1 MKITSLNPIIVSNMT
16 EKNLVK
22 TVQSTL
28 EKLGK
33 LKLDQQLQEELT
45 WCLGSYEYDQNPV
58 GVIEKSR
65 KVLELL
71 KSKREEN
78 ARAVSKKLIEDL
90 EKLVLN

>member
-1 MKITSLNPIIVSNMT
+1 MQIISLNPINFKNMAV
-16 EKNLVK
+16 KNLEK
-22 TVQSTL
+22 TVLSAL
-28 EKLGK
+28 EKLEK
-33 LKLDQQLQEELT
+33 LKLDEQLQAELS

-58 GVIEKSR
+58 GVIEKSS

>member
-1 MKITSLNPIIVSNMT
+1 MT

-58 GVIEKSR
+58 GVIEKSS
-65 KVLELL
+65 KALELL
-71 KSKREEN
+71 KSKREEH

>member
-1 MKITSLNPIIVSNMT
+1 MQIISLNPINFKNMAV
-16 EKNLVK
+16 KNLEK
-22 TVQSTL
+22 TVFSAL
-28 EKLGK
+28 EKLEK
-33 LKLDQQLQEELT
+33 LKLDEQLQAELS

-58 GVIEKSR
+58 GVIEKSS

>member
-1 MKITSLNPIIVSNMT
+1 MKIISLNPINFKNMAV
-16 EKNLVK
+16 KNLEK
-22 TVQSTL
+22 TVLSAL
-28 EKLGK
+28 EKLEK
-33 LKLDQQLQEELT
+33 LKLDEQLQAELN

-58 GVIEKSR
+58 GVIEKSS
-65 KVLELL
+65 KALELL